1 MNTARLN
8 LRMEELETCE
18 ALGGTETTVG
28 AIVGVVI
35 VGGLVYGGIA
45 AVST

>member
-1 MNTARLN
+1 MNISGLN
-8 LRMEELETCE
+8 LKMEELETCE
-18 ALGGTETTVG
+18 ALGGGETTVG

-35 VGGLVYGGIA
+35 VGGLVYGGVC